1 MNIGRFFSF
10 FTCSGLSL
18 GFHPSISRH
27 ERVEASFTWLFWL
40 IGMALLAAACTGG
53 GRVPSSAPMTDHDMP
68 DREQIWIRQK
78 RLLTPGAYAPLIRLP
93 FLFPKSDID
102 AQLLDS
108 VNHVSHVVLFW
119 ASWCSDCREE
129 IPSLVSLQKSLP
141 SLPWLTVS
149 LDNEAVKAQQYV
161 WKSHL
166 QGIHLFD
173 GRDWRGEACTD
184 YAVPLHGIPFMVL
197 IDEEGKVVWSGSET
211 DSLAQHIR

>member
-1 MNIGRFFSF
+1 MNLSRAFSLLLNF
-10 FTCSGLSL
+10 ALPVLLSV
-18 GFHPSISRH
+18 S
-27 ERVEASFTWLFWL
+27 
-40 IGMALLAAACTGG
+40 CTGG
-53 GRVPSSAPMTDHDMP
+53 GRVPSSAVGSDHNLP
-68 DREQIWIRQK
+68 DREQMWIQQN
-78 RLLTPGAYAPLIRLP
+78 RLLAPGAYAPLIRLP
-93 FLFPKSDID
+93 FLFPESDTD

-129 IPSLVSLQKSLP
+129 IPSLVSLQKIFS
-141 SLPWLTVS
+141 SLPWLTIS

-197 IDEEGKVVWSGSET
+197 VDEEGKVVWSGADT